1 MQISH
6 PETPATLSTCP
17 KPEVESPARF
27 PKKRLGQHFL
37 KDPNTARIVAEG
49 ATKEDVVLE
58 IGPGRGFL
66 TTFLAERAKIVH
78 AVEFDTD
85 LLHALRETTR
95 DLRNVL
101 IHPGDALS
109 FDYATLDPVPNKLVA
124 NLPYNIASP
133 LILKL
138 LEEQN
143 CIKMLRF
150 MVQYEVA
157 RRMVAESGKDYAAYA
172 VLVQLF
178 ASASLVHK
186 VSPQVFY
193 PPPRVHSAV
202 VEMKRR
208 ESGPGAGEYE
218 GVKRLVLAAFRS
230 RRKRLVNN
238 LPEPVRGE
246 APGVLRRIGHG
257 SDVRAEELAP
267 GDFVKLYRELSWAL

>member
-1 MQISH
+1 M
-6 PETPATLSTCP
+6 
-17 KPEVESPARF
+17 ESPAQF

-37 KDPNTARIVAEG
+37 KDPNTARIVAKG
-49 ATKEDVVLE
+49 VTAEDVVLE

-66 TTFLAERAKIVH
+66 TTFLAEQAKLVH

-85 LLHALRETTR
+85 LLQTLKEATQ
-95 DLRNVL
+95 DYQNVF

-109 FDYATLDPVPNKLVA
+109 FDYTGLEPAPDKLVA

-138 LEEQN
+138 LEERD
-143 CIKMLRF
+143 CIKVLRF

-157 RRMVAESGKDYAAYA
+157 RRMAADVGTKDYAAYA

-178 ASASLVHK
+178 ASVGLVHK

-202 VEMKRR
+202 VEMRRR
-208 ESGPGAGEYE
+208 ESGPVERDYGGI
-218 GVKRLVLAAFRS
+218 KRLVLAAFRS

-238 LPEPVRGE
+238 LPESVRGE
-246 APGVLRRIGHG
+246 APDVLRRMGYG
-257 SDVRAEELAP
+257 PDARAEELAP
-267 GDFVKLYRELSWAL
+267 GDFVTLHRELSWAL